1 MFWRNGLIIHSFIY
15 SYYVDYK
22 NNFVTNF
29 QILYTDVLV
38 SFVAESN
45 CKMNKEKLLRNF
57 KKKENTPEHNEDIA
71 ITNVV
76 TSVTKYM
83 INAVLS
89 FATDEIKKNHA
100 VDLSSTRSKFQKM

>member
-22 NNFVTNF
+22 NSFVTNF
-29 QILYTDVLV
+29 QILYTDALV
-38 SFVAESN
+38 SFVAEPN

-57 KKKENTPEHNEDIA
+57 KKKENIPEHNEDIT

-76 TSVTKYM
+76 TSVTKY
-83 INAVLS
+83 ITNAVLS
-89 FATDEIKKNHA
+89 FAADEIKKITQ
-100 VDLSSTRSKFQKM
+100 ST